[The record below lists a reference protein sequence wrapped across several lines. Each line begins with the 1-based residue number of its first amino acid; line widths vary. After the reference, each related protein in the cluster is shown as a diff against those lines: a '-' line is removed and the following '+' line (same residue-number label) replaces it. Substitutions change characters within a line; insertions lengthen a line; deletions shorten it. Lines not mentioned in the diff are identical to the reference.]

1 MQINAKDKH
10 VMFHGQKT
18 SSEKTCK
25 EEKAGFCDNTF
36 IAIRSCCRYA
46 KFHNEGN
53 EFRDDMKLM
62 FKKLN

>member
-1 MQINAKDKH
+1 MVKKRHPKKH
-10 VMFHGQKT
+10 V
-18 SSEKTCK
+18 K